1 MVVLYRGIIS
11 WCIHNSNLTIASPD
25 IVLTRTIALLYIAF
39 CQDGKR
45 YRYQST
51 HEDGSG
57 RCESW

>member
-11 WCIHNSNLTIASPD
+11 WCIHNSNLTTTSPG
-25 IVLTRTIALLYIAF
+25 ILLTRTIALLYIAF

-57 RCESW
+57 SCESW